1 MFCLHFEQSRRFK
14 GRFKTHAMCC
24 IIYKLLQGNAG
35 EKSRDTSQGLLSLW
49 KQSESVINV
58 IRDSLG
64 ISGSLCGHIF
74 SASPL
79 EVLFF
84 NLALF
89 FTDSAFW
96 FQQLNDLL
104 YLPFSTNKSKTCLQY
119 SFWNHFIVHCFKKCR
134 YNCCQSNFVTCLFGS
149 GTSESELTRGYEMK
163 DIVFIF

>member
-84 NLALF
+84 LTSLYFLPTQLF
-89 FTDSAFW
+89 GFNS
-96 FQQLNDLL
+96 
-104 YLPFSTNKSKTCLQY
+104 SMTCC
-119 SFWNHFIVHCFKKCR
+119 I
-134 YNCCQSNFVTCLFGS
+134 CLFPPIRAKRAYS
-149 GTSESELTRGYEMK
+149 TVFEITLSCTASRNVDT
-163 DIVFIF
+163 IVVKVIL